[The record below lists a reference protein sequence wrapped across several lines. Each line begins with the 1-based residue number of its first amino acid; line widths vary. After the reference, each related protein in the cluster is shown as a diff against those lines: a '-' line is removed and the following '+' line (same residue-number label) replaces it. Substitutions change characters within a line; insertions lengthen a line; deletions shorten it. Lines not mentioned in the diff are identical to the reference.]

1 MERFIGKEVVFVEKG
16 IVVYSSIS
24 VVHRARKLLKKK
36 HVATHVVQL
45 PSDLGL
51 KGCSYGLECALE
63 DMDGILAYSHEKNL
77 NMKAAYKMTETESG
91 KVYTAYDLS

>member
-1 MERFIGKEVVFVEKG
+1 MEKG

-36 HVATHVVQL
+36 QVSTSVVQL

-51 KGCSYGLECALE
+51 QGCSYGMECSME
-63 DMDGILAYSHEKNL
+63 DMEGILAYSHEKKL
-77 NMKAAYKMTETESG
+77 KMKGVYKMEETEHG